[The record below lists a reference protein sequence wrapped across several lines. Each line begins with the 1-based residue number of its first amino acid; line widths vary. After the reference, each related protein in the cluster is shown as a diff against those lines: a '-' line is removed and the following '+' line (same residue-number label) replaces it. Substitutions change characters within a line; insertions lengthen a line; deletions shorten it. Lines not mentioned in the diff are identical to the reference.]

1 MKVYIAIIF
10 FAANFLMQCTAKKS
24 DHKEEIKE
32 DKEATTMQAMPSKEM
47 FKGVVFANTKD
58 YSCGMPLSAGVA
70 DTAHY
75 KGKIYGFCS
84 AECKADFLSKPEEYL
99 SKK

>member
-1 MKVYIAIIF
+1 
-10 FAANFLMQCTAKKS
+10 
-24 DHKEEIKE
+24 
-32 DKEATTMQAMPSKEM
+32 
-47 FKGVVFANTKD
+47 
-58 YSCGMPLSAGVA
+58 MPLSAGVA